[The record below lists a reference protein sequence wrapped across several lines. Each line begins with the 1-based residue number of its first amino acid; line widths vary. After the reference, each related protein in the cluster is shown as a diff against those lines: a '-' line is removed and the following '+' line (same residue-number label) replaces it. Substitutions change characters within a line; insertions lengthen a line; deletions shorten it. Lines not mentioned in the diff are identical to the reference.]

1 MAARLELFAD
11 RLGLAPQLRP
21 RVALAAAL
29 IAWLI
34 LHVVA
39 METAAPVDIPAN
51 GQETLSLA
59 ANLQSQFVHLVT
71 ATLQYLMP
79 LGFCLGAALVLLKR
93 LRARR
98 KATARTMR
106 PAIPVGSMAWQD
118 FEQLIVA
125 AFRGH
130 GFAIGVFGA
139 AAADGSVNF
148 VLAKGSARW
157 LVHCKHWRAWQVSR
171 NAVED
176 LHSEISRRRATGG
189 YLVSGGW
196 FSQDA
201 RQFATDVGITLLDGD
216 SLGKYL
222 AEVGVERTWRSAPSK
237 AAAAAAAPTA
247 TAVPAAMAEPTHSTP
262 PTLTTAV
269 ERGAA
274 PESPTCPKCG
284 SPMERRAAT
293 RGKLVGHHFWGCQQ
307 HPHCFGILPIMDEPV
322 RQSA

>member
-29 IAWLI
+29 IVWLI

-39 METAAPVDIPAN
+39 IETASPLDSPVEAH
-51 GQETLSLA
+51 ETLSLS

-71 ATLQYLMP
+71 AILQYVMP
-79 LGFCLGAALVLLKR
+79 LGFCLGAGLVVLNR
-93 LRARR
+93 WRARR
-98 KATARTMR
+98 KATAVATR

-157 LVHCKHWRAWQVSR
+157 LVHCKHWRDWQVSHS
-171 NAVED
+171 AVEE
-176 LHSEISRRRATGG
+176 LHSEISRRHATGG

-201 RQFATDVGITLLDGD
+201 RRFAADVGITLLDGD

-222 AEVGVERTWRSAPSK
+222 AEVGVERSWRSAPAK
-237 AAAAAAAPTA
+237 AAAASVAPTR
-247 TAVPAAMAEPTHSTP
+247 STP
-262 PTLTTAV
+262 PTLPTPVDRTA
-269 ERGAA
+269 AQ
-274 PESPTCPKCG
+274 ESPTCPKCG
-284 SPMERRAAT
+284 SPMERREAT
-293 RGKLVGHHFWGCQQ
+293 RGKLAGHHFWGCQQ

>member
-29 IAWLI
+29 IVWLI

-39 METAAPVDIPAN
+39 IETAAPDDSA
-51 GQETLSLA
+51 EAASLA
-59 ANLQSQFVHLVT
+59 TSLQGQFVHLVT

-79 LGFCLGAALVLLKR
+79 LGFCVGAGLVLLKR
-93 LRARR
+93 WRTRR
-98 KATARTMR
+98 KATAVATK
-106 PAIPVGSMAWQD
+106 PGIPVGSMAWRD

-130 GFAIGVFGA
+130 GFAIGAFGA
-139 AAADGSVNF
+139 AAADGSLNF

-171 NAVED
+171 SAVEE
-176 LHSEISRRRATGG
+176 LHEEISRRHATGG

-196 FSQDA
+196 FSQEA
-201 RQFATDVGITLLDGD
+201 RQLAADLGITLLDGD

-222 AEVGVERTWRSAPSK
+222 AEVGVERTWRSAGS
-237 AAAAAAAPTA
+237 AAARA
-247 TAVPAAMAEPTHSTP
+247 TP
-262 PTLTTAV
+262 PTLTEAV
-269 ERGAA
+269 ERHATH
-274 PESPTCPKCG
+274 PSSPTCPKCG

-293 RGKLVGHHFWGCQQ
+293 RGKLAGHHFWGCQQ
-307 HPHCFGILPIMDEPV
+307 HPHCFGILPIMDESL